1 MIEKR
6 KLPRVRFEARCILLY
21 GDCAHEGKVV
31 NISLV
36 GAMISLNESA
46 VFPQAEKCL
55 FKIFAG
61 SNETP
66 EEIEASV
73 AYSATSCIGIRFL
86 AFDVNSHPQLYSHIE
101 LLSQNPEKYR
111 VAYP

>member
-1 MIEKR
+1 MNKKR
-6 KLPRVRFEARCILLY
+6 KFPRIRFEARCILLY

-31 NISLV
+31 NISLG
-36 GAMISLNESA
+36 GAMISLNDSA
-46 VFPQAEKCL
+46 IMPQEEICL

-66 EEIEASV
+66 DEIEAGV
-73 AYSATSCIGIRFL
+73 VYSASSCIGVRFL
-86 AFDVNSHPQLYSHIE
+86 TFDENSHPQLYSHIE
-101 LLSQNPEKYR
+101 LLSGNPEKYR